1 MPENLSRR
9 NLLKLASSSFALP
22 LLVAPASALLTVASA
37 PAAGTMTFPISDV
50 FPSHPPELVRE
61 TVTVAHFDLK
71 RLKEIVDARPA
82 LSKAA
87 WDWGF
92 GDWEDALGAAS
103 HMGNRA
109 IAEYLISKG
118 ARPSLFSA
126 AMLGQ
131 LDTVKAFIAAQPGS
145 QAIRGPHSISLL
157 AHARVGGQ
165 SARPVYDFLESLGG
179 ADTDPPVPLDEADS
193 AKLTGTYVFGIGVTQ
208 QVLVDADLKMYAG
221 SKMYAHAPQ
230 LNWTRKGAMPR
241 PLFHLGN
248 LEFSPAGA
256 PAARIRFTED
266 AQGVAMSVTDG
277 DPIMTAR
284 RSPDAK

>member
-9 NLLKLASSSFALP
+9 HLLRLASSSLALP
-22 LLVAPASALLTVASA
+22 LLMSPLGPAPALGAAPTPEA
-37 PAAGTMTFPISDV
+37 PALPISDL

-61 TVTVAHFDLK
+61 VVLVAHFDLN
-71 RLKEIVDARPA
+71 RLKELVDARPA
-82 LSKAA
+82 LAKAA

-109 IAEYLISKG
+109 IAEYLIAKG

-131 LDTVKAFIAAQPGS
+131 LDTVKAFIAARLGS

-157 AHARVGGQ
+157 AHARVGGEI
-165 SARPVYDFLESLGG
+165 ARPVYDFLQPLGG
-179 ADTDPPVPLDEADS
+179 ADSDPAVPLDETDS
-193 AKLTGTYVFGIGVTQ
+193 AKLTGTYIFGLGITQ
-208 QVLVDADLKMYAG
+208 QAVVDADMKMYTG
-221 SKMYAHAPQ
+221 SKMYSHAPQ
-230 LNWTRKGAMPR
+230 LNWTRKAAMPR

-248 LEFSPAGA
+248 LEFFPAGA
-256 PAARIRFTED
+256 PQARIRFAED
-266 AQGVAMSVTDG
+266 ARGVAMSVIDG
-277 DPIMTAR
+277 DLILTAR
-284 RSPDAK
+284 RSADTK